1 MIKKWCVGM
10 LLAASFW
17 GIAFPQYLFTG
28 DCVRIFDEN
37 GREATGEKRADRN
50 LYREIGTAEPEQIE
64 IRISFLDRAE
74 R

>member
-10 LLAASFW
+10 LLAVSFW
-17 GIAFPQYLFTG
+17 GAAFPQYLFTG
-28 DCVRIFDEN
+28 ECVRIFDEN
-37 GREATGEKRADRN
+37 GREVTGEERADRN

-64 IRISFLDRAE
+64 IRISILERAE